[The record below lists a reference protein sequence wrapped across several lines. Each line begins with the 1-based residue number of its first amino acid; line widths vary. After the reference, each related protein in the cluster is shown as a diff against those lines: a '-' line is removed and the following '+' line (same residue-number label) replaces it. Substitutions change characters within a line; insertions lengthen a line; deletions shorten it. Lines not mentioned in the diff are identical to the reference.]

1 MADLIDTLIVG
12 GGPGGLTAAIYLRR
26 FRRRVTVIDKGH
38 SRLALIPTSH
48 NYPGFPEG
56 VHGADLLARLREQ
69 LAQYGGEVTAG
80 EVLQL
85 ERSGEGFLAHTT
97 GGPVAART
105 VLLATGVADGGMPVE
120 GWREALACGAVRLC
134 PVCDGYDVLDRNVAV
149 ISGERNPV
157 GHALFIRT
165 FSDHV
170 TLFERGPASGLTEA
184 DRARLRAARVALAES
199 PVTQVALTER
209 RTVQVH
215 AEDGTQREFDVVYPM
230 LGESARSGLASA
242 LGAEVAECD
251 ELVVD
256 HHQQTTVRGLFAV
269 GDVVRGLNQIAVAC
283 GQAAVAATAIHNR
296 LPARYR

>member
-26 FRRRVTVIDKGH
+26 FRRRVLVVDKGH

-80 EVLQL
+80 EVLDL
-85 ERSGEGFLAHTT
+85 ERNGESFIAHTT
-97 GGPVAART
+97 AGQVEART
-105 VLLATGVADGGMPVE
+105 VLLATGVADGGMPME
-120 GWREALACGAVRLC
+120 GWREAVACGAVRLC

-170 TLFERGPASGLTEA
+170 TLFERGPASCLAEA
-184 DRARLRAARVALAES
+184 DRARLRAAQVTVDDS
-199 PVTQVALTER
+199 PVVQVALTER
-209 RTVQVH
+209 QTVQVH
-215 AEDGTQREFDVVYPM
+215 TEDGTQREFEVVYPM
-230 LGESARSGLASA
+230 LGESARSDLASA
-242 LGAEVAECD
+242 LGAKLAECD

-256 HHQQTTVRGLFAV
+256 HHQQTTVQGLFAV